1 MISKKW
7 GELML
12 FFKKAALCRIKK
24 TFTLILFLPFFAII
38 SLMILAFNPFGLDNQ
53 QQDKLIVPIFV
64 AFVSYLLILSAC
76 AREEKLSL
84 KDENIDSA
92 FYELL
97 SLQFQTAAWAAGSA
111 VFVFY
116 PVIGIAFL
124 GVLIFIGIFITI
136 IENLDEIV
144 GIVAII
150 ALILICLIAFIALIK
165 FIWKIV

>member
-1 MISKKW
+1 
-7 GELML
+7 ML

-116 PVIGIAFL
+116 PVIILAFL
-124 GVLIFIGIFITI
+124 GVSIFIAI
-136 IENLDEIV
+136 IQNLDKILP
-144 GIVAII
+144 IVAII

>member
-1 MISKKW
+1 MW
-7 GELML
+7 
-12 FFKKAALCRIKK
+12 FFKKADLCRIKK
-24 TFTLILFLPFFAII
+24 TFTLILFLPLFAII
-38 SLMILAFNPFGLDNQ
+38 GLMILGFDPFGLNNE

-64 AFVSYLLILSAC
+64 AFVSYFLILSAC

-97 SLQFQTAAWAAGSA
+97 SLQFQTGCYTAMAAA
-111 VFVFY
+111 FVFY
-116 PVIGIAFL
+116 PVLGIAFL
-124 GVLIFIGIFITI
+124 GVLIFIAI
-136 IENLDEIV
+136 IQNLDEIV

>member
-1 MISKKW
+1 MTSKKW

-24 TFTLILFLPFFAII
+24 IFTLILFLPFFAII

-64 AFVSYLLILSAC
+64 AFVSYFLILSAC

-97 SLQFQTAAWAAGSA
+97 SLQFQTGCYTAMAAA
-111 VFVFY
+111 FVFY
-116 PVIGIAFL
+116 PVLGIAFL
-124 GVLIFIGIFITI
+124 GVLIFIAI
-136 IENLDEIV
+136 IQNLDEIV

-165 FIWKIV
+165 FIWRTV

>member
-1 MISKKW
+1 
-7 GELML
+7 
-12 FFKKAALCRIKK
+12 
-24 TFTLILFLPFFAII
+24 
-38 SLMILAFNPFGLDNQ
+38 MILAFNPFGLDNQ

-84 KDENIDSA
+84 KDENIDST

-97 SLQFQTAAWAAGSA
+97 SLQFQTGCYTAMAAA
-111 VFVFY
+111 FVFY

-150 ALILICLIAFIALIK
+150 ALILICLIALVALIK

>member
-1 MISKKW
+1 MLFSKKAD
-7 GELML
+7 LR
-12 FFKKAALCRIKK
+12 RIKK

-38 SLMILAFNPFGLDNQ
+38 SLMIFAFNPFGLDDQ
-53 QQDKLIVPIFV
+53 QVEKLIVPIFV
-64 AFVSYLLILSAC
+64 AFVSYFLILSAC

-97 SLQFQTAAWAAGSA
+97 SLQFQTGCYTAMAAA
-111 VFVFY
+111 FVFY
-116 PVIGIAFL
+116 PVLGIAFL
-124 GVLIFIGIFITI
+124 GVLIFIAI
-136 IENLDEIV
+136 IQNLDEIIP
-144 GIVAII
+144 IVAVI

>member
-1 MISKKW
+1 
-7 GELML
+7 ML

-84 KDENIDSA
+84 KDENIDST

-97 SLQFQTAAWAAGSA
+97 SLQFQTGCYTAMAAA
-111 VFVFY
+111 FVFY

-150 ALILICLIAFIALIK
+150 ALILICLIALVALIK